1 MTGMNGN
8 EHDILILKD
17 KFQHFLRSISIR
29 NAYQT
34 GETADTMIRVN
45 HIITRSKLIQFFE
58 GQSDLARNGPCHFS
72 SCTYG
77 NGRTA
82 DDP

>member
-1 MTGMNGN
+1 MNGN

-34 GETADTMIRVN
+34 GETTDTMIRVN
-45 HIITRSKLIQFFE
+45 HIITRSKLI
-58 GQSDLARNGPCHFS
+58 
-72 SCTYG
+72 
-77 NGRTA
+77 
-82 DDP
+82 

>member
-1 MTGMNGN
+1 MKGMNGN

-34 GETADTMIRVN
+34 GETTDTMIRVN

-58 GQSDLARNGPCHFS
+58 GQSDLTERALSLFKL
-72 SCTYG
+72 YLW
-77 NGRTA
+77 
-82 DDP
+82 